1 MKESK
6 NPKTAASSEQKLSE
20 TEQSI
25 PEKEN
30 FVLTVKQERYN
41 GLSRN
46 IYAVDLVKI
55 EEDKYDP
62 EDFELTYNGP
72 GGTHTLTIR
81 KEDDTYLVNG
91 KEIPFEKVQAYLENL
106 RTAAVIDALPE

>member
-1 MKESK
+1 MNESK
-6 NPKTAASSEQKLSE
+6 NPKTVESSEPKLSE

-30 FVLTVKQERYN
+30 FVLTVRQERYN
-41 GLSRN
+41 DLSRN

-55 EEDKYDP
+55 EEDEYDP
-62 EDFELTYNGP
+62 NDYELTYNGP

-81 KEDDTYLVNG
+81 KEDTYLVNG
-91 KEIPFEKVQAYLENL
+91 KEVPFEKVQAYLENM

>member
-46 IYAVDLVKI
+46 IYAVDLVK
-55 EEDKYDP
+55 
-62 EDFELTYNGP
+62 T
-72 GGTHTLTIR
+72 
-81 KEDDTYLVNG
+81 
-91 KEIPFEKVQAYLENL
+91 
-106 RTAAVIDALPE
+106 

>member
-6 NPKTAASSEQKLSE
+6 NPKTAASSEPKLSE

-55 EEDKYDP
+55 EEDEYDP

-72 GGTHTLTIR
+72 GGKHTLTIR
-81 KEDDTYLVNG
+81 KEDTYLING
-91 KEIPFEKVQAYLENL
+91 KEIPFEKVQAYLENM

>member
-6 NPKTAASSEQKLSE
+6 NPKTAVSSEPKLSE

-55 EEDKYDP
+55 EEDEYDP
-62 EDFELTYNGP
+62 EEYELTYNGP
-72 GGTHTLTIR
+72 GGTHTLSIC
-81 KEDDTYLVNG
+81 KKDTYLVNG
-91 KEIPFEKVQAYLENL
+91 KEIPFEKVQVYLENL
-106 RTAAVIDALPE
+106 GTAAVIDALPE

>member
-6 NPKTAASSEQKLSE
+6 NPKTAASSEPKLSE

-55 EEDKYDP
+55 EEDEYDP

-72 GGTHTLTIR
+72 GGIR
-81 KEDDTYLVNG
+81 
-91 KEIPFEKVQAYLENL
+91 
-106 RTAAVIDALPE
+106 

>member
-6 NPKTAASSEQKLSE
+6 NPKTVASSEQKLSE

-30 FVLTVKQERYN
+30 FVLTVKQARYN

-55 EEDKYDP
+55 EEDEYDP
-62 EDFELTYNGP
+62 EEYELTYNGP
-72 GGTHTLTIR
+72 GGKHTLTIR
-81 KEDDTYLVNG
+81 KKDTYLVNG
-91 KEIPFEKVQAYLENL
+91 KEIPFEKVQAYIENM
-106 RTAAVIDALPE
+106 RTSAAIDALPE